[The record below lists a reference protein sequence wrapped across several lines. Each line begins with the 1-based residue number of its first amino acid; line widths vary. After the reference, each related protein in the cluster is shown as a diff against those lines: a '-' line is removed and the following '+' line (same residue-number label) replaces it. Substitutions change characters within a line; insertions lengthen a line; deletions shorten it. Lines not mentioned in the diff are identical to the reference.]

1 MNPRTTTYFSA
12 PNTDQAIFIGIAHLL
27 IANATYDR
35 KFVEKYCNFRMDE
48 PKPSLFCA
56 P

>member
-48 PKPSLFCA
+48 PEPSLFFA
-56 P
+56 S